1 VQVNQNSKCLRF
13 YYSVTILTLSR
24 SKHPQSFA
32 AAKGNF
38 STTSNANAQL
48 LQRMGPGKAIGVI
61 GIPDTVNEARVRTI
75 IPEELVMSKV
85 EMRPLNEGV
94 ILEFQNEA
102 VRLPSILSTTDVD
115 RMLVKQQW
123 RSTEPN

>member
-1 VQVNQNSKCLRF
+1 MS
-13 YYSVTILTLSR
+13 
-24 SKHPQSFA
+24 
-32 AAKGNF
+32 
-38 STTSNANAQL
+38 
-48 LQRMGPGKAIGVI
+48 PGKAIGVI

-75 IPEELVMSKV
+75 IPEELVISKV

-102 VRLPSILSTTDVD
+102 VRLPSVLSTTDFD